1 MEHRNVYAAD
11 PNNPAELARAQE
23 VFQRAVPYSNQAV
36 QAEHEGRFEEAI
48 RLHKLALEIK
58 VRICGEA
65 SVQAAV
71 TYNGLGECYLQTQN
85 LDAAEQCLAKAL
97 MMLLL
102 EAWDKAHG
110 TDFVSC

>member
-1 MEHRNVYAAD
+1 M
-11 PNNPAELARAQE
+11 
-23 VFQRAVPYSNQAV
+23 

-85 LDAAEQCLAKAL
+85 LDAAEQSLAKAL
-97 MMLLL
+97 KVRDDVAFGGM
-102 EAWDKAHG
+102 G
-110 TDFVSC
+110 QGPRY